1 MNDKKNINMNNNNDF
16 KKFALSEGISS
27 NNLNYYEKII
37 EGNLTPYILE
47 EREMRVTQMDVFS
60 RLLRDRIIWLSGVVN
75 QHMCDIVQAQ
85 LMFLDNLNNNDIT
98 LHINSPGGSVLH
110 GLGVVDVMRYI
121 KSDVATINTGM
132 AASMGSILLSS
143 GTKGK
148 RSSLNFSKVMIHQ
161 VSSGAQGH
169 VQDNRIS
176 QMESE
181 KYNYILFKMLA
192 ENSGRSFDEVLES
205 ARRDKWLNSQEALDF
220 GFIDE
225 IIVSDKTS
233 SITTLMDGFEDYY
246 QKEILHMPELS
257 SKTTPSVTTKVT
269 PTKRTPKK

>member
-1 MNDKKNINMNNNNDF
+1 MNYGKDF
-16 KKFALSEGISS
+16 KKYALSEGVSS
-27 NNLNYYEKII
+27 LNLHYFQKQI
-37 EGNLTPYILE
+37 EGSMTPYILE
-47 EREMRVTQMDVFS
+47 EREMRVTQMDIFS
-60 RLLRDRIIWLSGVVN
+60 RLMRDRILWVAGVVN
-75 QHMCDIVQAQ
+75 DNMSTVVQAQ
-85 LMFLDNLNNNDIT
+85 LMYLDSVETRDIT
-98 LHINSPGGSVLH
+98 MHIDSPGGSVKS
-110 GLGVVDVMRYI
+110 GLSMVDVMRYI

-169 VQDNRIS
+169 VEDNRIS

-205 ARRDKWLNSQEALDF
+205 ARRDNWMTSQETLEF

-225 IIVSDKTS
+225 IILSDKTS
-233 SITTLMDGFEDYY
+233 SITKLMDGFEEYY
-246 QKEILHMPELS
+246 TREVL
-257 SKTTPSVTTKVT
+257 
-269 PTKRTPKK
+269 KK